1 MTVQATRYMH
11 RSDDQSGITLRSLLY
26 YANTSQGHVITC
38 DVPAINRHFMLGDWC
53 GMNSKESSSLI
64 ECIDEIVRKEPGCRY
79 VWSLSACSEVTL
91 DGVVVP
97 TESELEMLAETDQLS
112 STPAPLV
119 FHFMEPGAEE
129 EEDGEEQQG
138 DDDDD
143 DDDADD
149 EEDGSGSGS
158 DSVME

>member
-1 MTVQATRYMH
+1 
-11 RSDDQSGITLRSLLY
+11 
-26 YANTSQGHVITC
+26 
-38 DVPAINRHFMLGDWC
+38 
-53 GMNSKESSSLI
+53 MNSKESSSLI

-79 VWSLSACSEVTL
+79 TWSLSACSEVTL

-112 STPAPLV
+112 STPTPLV

-129 EEDGEEQQG
+129 
-138 DDDDD
+138 D

-149 EEDGSGSGS
+149 EDGSESGS
-158 DSVME
+158 DSVMD